1 MKAIILAA
9 GIASRLRPLTNDRP
23 KCLLKIGNRSLLE
36 RTIDALLENNIREI
50 VIVTGYLHEMLKSF
64 VQTRYPSLSVKFIRN
79 ELYATTN
86 NIYSLWLALPE
97 VQQEK
102 EIILLDSD
110 ILFDPLM
117 IKILRDASHANCL
130 ALDSH
135 KLGEEE
141 IKVIVNGKNQITE
154 LSKTC
159 SIEKAIGESIGIEKI
174 SHAYLLALH
183 EELEHMI
190 LHEKLDNVFYELAFE
205 RLIARGQYFY
215 PVDTSAYFSM
225 ELDTPE
231 DFHDA
236 INRIPKHLQA

>member
-23 KCLLKIGNRSLLE
+23 KCLLNIGTRSLLE
-36 RTIDALLENNIREI
+36 RTIDALLINNIREV
-50 VIVTGYLHEMLKSF
+50 VIVTGYLHEMLVSL
-64 VQTRYPSLSVKFIRN
+64 VQSRYPSLNVKFIHN
-79 ELYATTN
+79 KLYTTTN

-97 VQQEK
+97 VLHEK
-102 EIILLDSD
+102 EVILLDSD
-110 ILFDPLM
+110 ILFDPLI
-117 IKILRDASHANCL
+117 IKILQDASYDNCL

-174 SHAYLLALH
+174 SHTYLLALH

-190 LHEKLDNVFYELAFE
+190 THEKLDNVFYELAFE
-205 RLIARGQYFY
+205 RLITRGQHFY

>member
-23 KCLLKIGNRSLLE
+23 KCLLKIGDRSLLE

-50 VIVTGYLHEMLKSF
+50 IIVTGYLHDMLETF
-64 VQTRYPSLSVKFIRN
+64 VQTRYPSLNVKFIHN
-79 ELYATTN
+79 ELYSSTN
-86 NIYSLWLALPE
+86 NIYSLWLALPK
-97 VQQEK
+97 VLQEK
-102 EIILLDSD
+102 EIIL
-110 ILFDPLM
+110 
-117 IKILRDASHANCL
+117 KILLDASHDNCL

-141 IKVIVNGKNQITE
+141 IKVIVNERNQITE
-154 LSKTC
+154 INKTGA
-159 SIEKAIGESIGIEKI
+159 IEKAIGESIGIEKM

-183 EELEHMI
+183 EELEQMI
-190 LHEKLDNVFYELAFE
+190 KHEKLDNVFYELAFE

-236 INRIPKHLQA
+236 MNRIPKHLQA